1 MSRILVFEI
10 ADKSFWSAGEEKTI
24 QEAVRTPV
32 IVSLQNEMQICQ
44 AFVQI
49 YVTDLVALG
58 PGLQVTCAAA
68 QNVKENGDPATGEET
83 K

>member
-1 MSRILVFEI
+1 MRCKFAKL
-10 ADKSFWSAGEEKTI
+10 
-24 QEAVRTPV
+24 
-32 IVSLQNEMQICQ
+32 
-44 AFVQI
+44 FVQI

-83 K
+83 KWALKLFITVVLVNDSSG